1 MRLSIGLLIATL
13 AAGTQNSPP
22 AGSGEILAQL
32 SNIHL
37 DKKQTYNIRD
47 ITLRRDAL
55 SIALNRG
62 TIAFLEPIMGKVT
75 GAVFIGSGEVVAI
88 PPDAVEKQQVFK
100 FTGSPVL
107 NEPFQAAFFRFTDGT
122 YEEIMKEYAQHA
134 AEDVSEEE
142 AAQFLPW
149 EQIVRDRSDVMKYR
163 ILADFLEPSSEPLFL
178 SDLRGEKT
186 GWFEVLYDPRLVE
199 EVAIVK
205 FHDSGLG
212 SVADLWASFNRR
224 SEVRNPE
231 AVAHENK
238 SAIDVLSYDI
248 DATISDVQLDAQAT
262 MRLKAVRAGARVL
275 SFDISRFLRV
285 SSVTLDSGD
294 PVPFYQHDENTLTVI
309 LQRATEP
316 GQEITLRLAYS
327 GEAIAKRG
335 SSMFYVGD
343 RGPWYPS
350 PGNQDGATFNLTFH
364 YPAAYT
370 LVATGSEL
378 REWDEAGRRH
388 STWKSDGEFPIAGF
402 NLGDFK
408 IVADE
413 APPLPIYVCVNSDV
427 GAENLLKDLR
437 ATINY
442 FSGLFGPYPYSRLTV
457 SPFPLSYPQTWPA
470 LVGLQSESQFL
481 VTELARTHELAHQWF
496 GNLVGWS
503 SYRDQWI
510 AEGFAHYAGAMYME
524 NKYPDATRFREI
536 LDEARARL
544 LEQGADGS
552 IWLGHRLASTVTP
565 DGYTQTLPNKGTWVV
580 HMLRMLMREDGAP
593 NPDAGFLKMVRE
605 FLEAYRGKLA
615 STWDLKRIA
624 EKYMTSSMDVREDKK
639 LDWFFDEWVF
649 GTGIPTYTLDYQVMP
664 AQSGFVVQ
672 GTIKQSEVANHFIMS
687 VPVYADDD
695 FLGRVVIGDEDGTFR
710 FNVKTRPA
718 RVVLD
723 PKGTVLMKTNA
734 G

>member
-370 LVATGSEL
+370 LVATGSKL

-413 APPLPIYVCVNSDV
+413 APPVPIYVCVNSDV

-496 GNLVGWS
+496 GNKVGWS

-524 NKYPDATRFREI
+524 NKYPDTTRFREI

-544 LEQGADGS
+544 LDQGGDAPRGPETRVEAERLGTALESLLDTAELDGAE
-552 IWLGHRLASTVTP
+552 LRLAPRAARLLQASPRQHASSAKKGLGT
-565 DGYTQTLPNKGTWVV
+565 YILPR
-580 HMLRMLMREDGAP
+580 H
-593 NPDAGFLKMVRE
+593 
-605 FLEAYRGKLA
+605 
-615 STWDLKRIA
+615 
-624 EKYMTSSMDVREDKK
+624 
-639 LDWFFDEWVF
+639 
-649 GTGIPTYTLDYQVMP
+649 
-664 AQSGFVVQ
+664 
-672 GTIKQSEVANHFIMS
+672 
-687 VPVYADDD
+687 
-695 FLGRVVIGDEDGTFR
+695 
-710 FNVKTRPA
+710 
-718 RVVLD
+718 
-723 PKGTVLMKTNA
+723 
-734 G
+734 